1 MNPSI
6 AVVIPA
12 AGVGKRMQ
20 SNIPKQYLPLCGKTV
35 LEHTIE
41 RFAGLTIID
50 KIVVA
55 VGANDE
61 YIQTLKDKL
70 SDKVEFVVGG
80 KERADSV
87 LAGLQ
92 VLNAKQHP
100 WVMVHDAARPCVLT
114 ADIVKLSEQ
123 VIAQKIGAIL
133 ASPVRDTM
141 KRSDNQQQIQ
151 HTVERECLWHAY
163 TPQMFATDLLT
174 NAISQNLSNEQVIT
188 DEASAMELA
197 GHPVKLVEGSDTNIK
212 ITRPQDLKLAA
223 IYLGSQQNEN

>member
-1 MNPSI
+1 MSPSI

-41 RFAGLTIID
+41 RFAGLAIVD
-50 KIVVA
+50 KIVVS
-55 VGANDE
+55 VGVNDD

-70 SDKVEFVVGG
+70 SDKVELVIGG

-151 HTVERECLWHAY
+151 HTVEREYLWHAY

-174 NAISQNLSNEQVIT
+174 NAIGQNLSNGQVIT

-197 GHPVKLVEGSDTNIK
+197 GHPVKLVESSDSNIK

-223 IYLGSQQNEN
+223 IYLESQQNEN